1 MKPAMNSRPFLILS
15 RAFFFLG
22 VAMGLILSVIAIWND
37 LESTSYF
44 FTGVEH
50 DPFNGLRCPV
60 MIAPSERGTVTAVFN
75 NSTDQEDNFYY
86 RVEISGR
93 SFSTRQIEDHIAVPP
108 HQAKNIRLTVDA
120 QDIDLLFFIF
130 TKMTILPNSVR
141 STQESTCGI
150 MVTNIL
156 GLTGPQTST
165 AAVFL
170 SFTAIAAGLGL
181 WPQTSEK
188 AERGSRYI
196 VPTLG
201 FVVLFTLLVA
211 SMGWYA
217 ISIVLT
223 IVIILLMLISMRFAW
238 V

>member
-1 MKPAMNSRPFLILS
+1 MNASPFRIWS
-15 RAFFFLG
+15 RALFFLG
-22 VAMGLILSVIAIWND
+22 VVIGLILSVIAIWNNF
-37 LESTSYF
+37 ESTSYY
-44 FTGVEH
+44 FTGAKH
-50 DPFNGLRCPV
+50 DPFKGLRCPI
-60 MIAPSERGTVTAVFN
+60 MIAPSEKGIVTAVFN
-75 NSTDQEDNFYY
+75 NSTNEEDNFYY
-86 RVEISGR
+86 RAEISGR
-93 SFSTRQIEDHIAVPP
+93 AFSTRKIENHITVPP
-108 HQAKNIRLTVDA
+108 HQAKSVRLTVDA
-120 QDIDLLFFIF
+120 RDIDLLFFILI
-130 TKMTILPNSVR
+130 KITILPNSVR